1 MLPFLKDRLNDYD
14 ANLFIDEL
22 MDASMLLGTLD
33 AKVRFYKFNE
43 VLLPMFHSKEAIASM
58 YIEGTQTTV
67 SDVFENNLTAKIS
80 GDKIY
85 TEYANHLSA
94 LRFGEDFLRMD
105 SFSHDFIQE
114 FHALLLKDLNGA
126 SNNALKGRYK
136 ACDNRIVNSF
146 GKVVFEP
153 PSHTEMKKYMDEL
166 IHFLN
171 NRNDGVNPLVKA
183 AIAHAQFESIHPFED
198 GNGRVGR
205 ALVSLYLYKS
215 GLVYRPYF
223 YLSESISQDRIV
235 YYGKLDSS
243 RKFDYNEWIA
253 FFLRKIAAQARRQIN
268 YIDVL
273 DNLYEKTRT
282 IVSDSVNSPK
292 FDAIMEILFKQ
303 PILTSKALSEHLN
316 VTVGQAK
323 RYLEVLEKKQVLF
336 GSDRRR
342 NKLYYFLELLEAM
355 RLS

>member
-1 MLPFLKDRLNDYD
+1 MASLDEEDETPCLRFEPENVNTFGLEWEWKWALDEISEKLQPMIKRFNEPEMRFTPENSELSVLPF
-14 ANLFIDEL
+14 E
-22 MDASMLLGTLD
+22 
-33 AKVRFYKFNE
+33 
-43 VLLPMFHSKEAIASM
+43 
-58 YIEGTQTTV
+58 TV
-67 SDVFENNLTAKIS
+67 NQKCRT
-80 GDKIY
+80 
-85 TEYANHLSA
+85 
-94 LRFGEDFLRMD
+94 D

-126 SNNALKGRYK
+126 SNNALNGRYK

-146 GKVVFEP
+146 GKIVFEP
-153 PSHTEMKKYMDEL
+153 PSHTETKKYMDEL

-171 NRNDGVNPLVKA
+171 SRNDCVNPLVKA

-215 GLVYRPYF
+215 GLVHRPYF
-223 YLSESISQDRIV
+223 YLSEAISQDRIV

-243 RKFDYNEWIA
+243 RKSDYNEWIN

-268 YIDVL
+268 YINVL

-292 FDAIMEILFKQ
+292 FDAIMETF
-303 PILTSKALSEHLN
+303 SSS
-316 VTVGQAK
+316 
-323 RYLEVLEKKQVLF
+323 RF
-336 GSDRRR
+336 
-342 NKLYYFLELLEAM
+342 
-355 RLS
+355 